1 MRTIIINADDFGM
14 CHNYNKWILE
24 LASVWYIT
32 STSVITSR
40 ISSDQLQ
47 DIEELKKINISIGL
61 HIEFFDTNFE
71 FHLDRQYDHFIK
83 IFWKKP
89 SHVDLHSLTYRE
101 NARPFIED
109 LCKKEWI
116 AIRKY
121 YSNEEIKMVTN
132 DRISG
137 TWLSIEQIEE
147 KLENMKEWSYELNFH
162 PWYRDDFYLSSF
174 QQEREDDIKK
184 IKQIQWLLDKYNI
197 KKITYNDI

>member
-1 MRTIIINADDFGM
+1 MKQIIINADDFGM
-14 CHNYNKWILE
+14 CHNYNKWILQ
-24 LASVWYIT
+24 LANSWYIT
-32 STSVITSR
+32 STSVIVSR
-40 ISSDQLQ
+40 ISSDQLE
-47 DIEELKKINISIGL
+47 DINKFKKTNISIGL

-71 FHLDRQYDHFIK
+71 FHLNRQYNHFIK

-89 SHVDLHSLTYRE
+89 SHIDLHSLTYRE
-101 NARPFIED
+101 NARPFIEN

-121 YSNEEIKMVTN
+121 YSNEEIKMITN

-147 KLENMKEWSYELNFH
+147 KLESMKEWSYELNFH

-174 QQEREDDIKK
+174 QQEREDDMEK
-184 IKQIQWLLDKYNI
+184 IKAMQWLLKKYNI
-197 KKITYNDI
+197 TKINYNDL